1 MGKSAETQCLLH
13 VRTCC
18 SHKTQPGN
26 KEVIKDFNKVWQNK
40 TGGTVAMVINTQTR
54 SSASPASV
62 SSSPAAVS
70 TSPAALSTNQVV
82 VSASQAAV
90 PTSQEV
96 PSQPKVIK
104 SFSINSNPSHLALAA
119 RRLRRNERKRN
130 PEVEFVPV
138 PDGQSLFIF
147 CPVEGKTRD
156 LNFFKDSG
164 CTSAIFKTGI
174 PGAELRGQVV
184 EKGPFIVQ
192 GVNGVKIVAGDEW
205 LVQLNRTDG
214 RVQLM
219 KGLTMDVITAD
230 FPKISTGQAVQEV
243 KDDLP
248 DCVELQACR
257 VPDLAGGTV
266 DGLIGIL
273 YNAIFPVPVHTL
285 PSGLTIYKTK
295 LKSKFNKYNATIGGP
310 HTTFE
315 YLAGELGG
323 AAALLTIF
331 RQGLEKYHKLGP
343 PKV

>member
-1 MGKSAETQCLLH
+1 M
-13 VRTCC
+13 
-18 SHKTQPGN
+18 
-26 KEVIKDFNKVWQNK
+26 
-40 TGGTVAMVINTQTR
+40 
-54 SSASPASV
+54 
-62 SSSPAAVS
+62 
-70 TSPAALSTNQVV
+70 
-82 VSASQAAV
+82 
-90 PTSQEV
+90 
-96 PSQPKVIK
+96 
-104 SFSINSNPSHLALAA
+104 
-119 RRLRRNERKRN
+119 
-130 PEVEFVPV
+130 PV

-164 CTSAIFKTGI
+164 CSSAIFKTGI

-230 FPKISTGQAVQEV
+230 FPKISTAQAVQEV

-310 HTTFE
+310 HTTW
-315 YLAGELGG
+315 L
-323 AAALLTIF
+323 
-331 RQGLEKYHKLGP
+331 
-343 PKV
+343 VS